1 VWSAPAL
8 RIQQEHTMAEMT
20 RTRTREP
27 EPGKESNYEFCM
39 RTTNEN
45 LERGLNGKIVMRE
58 SELDWETNRQGFLK
72 YYLMGSKNPEA
83 ALHSWMVFVHDVRK
97 GSGKHIHQGGLV
109 LFILEGRGATECNG
123 EIIEWE
129 KGDCVLLPFH
139 PDGVEHAHY
148 NRGTEPA
155 KWLAMIYFPIWD
167 FVASE
172 MTQTRVNE
180 NFRAG
185 A

>member
-1 VWSAPAL
+1 MV
-8 RIQQEHTMAEMT
+8 EMT
-20 RTRTREP
+20 RTRAREP
-27 EPGKESNYEFCM
+27 EPGKEIELRILHAHDQRESGA
-39 RTTNEN
+39 RAQWQD
-45 LERGLNGKIVMRE
+45 RDARE
-58 SELDWETNRQGFLK
+58 SELEWETNRQGFLK

-83 ALHSWMVFVHDVRK
+83 ALHSWMVFIHKRRK

-109 LFILEGRGATECNG
+109 LFILEGRGTTNTTG